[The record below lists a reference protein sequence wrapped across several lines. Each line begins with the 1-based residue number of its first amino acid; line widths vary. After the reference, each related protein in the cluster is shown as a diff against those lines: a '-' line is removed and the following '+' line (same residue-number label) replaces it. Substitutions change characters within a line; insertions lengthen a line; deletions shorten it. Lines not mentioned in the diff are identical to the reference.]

1 MVGVVDYIVYV
12 MVKLD
17 EEMSGSA
24 YFLIGQLVTM
34 NSVFVQNMKYE
45 ILLGLV
51 IAPH

>member
-34 NSVFVQNMKYE
+34 NSGLCSKYE
-45 ILLGLV
+45 I
-51 IAPH
+51 